1 MPDTTD
7 GRPRLSTDRSGETLV
22 ERIAA
27 GEQDTISAL
36 HDRYQGLMYGMAT
49 RITGAPAGSRETARP
64 EGTGA

>member
-1 MPDTTD
+1 MPDTTE
-7 GRPRLSTDRSGETLV
+7 GRPRLSTDRSDETLV

-27 GEQDTISAL
+27 GEQDTLSAL

-49 RITGAPAGSRETARP
+49 RITGASAGSRETVRP